1 MKNCLL
7 AFYSRTGYTRRVA
20 EHIAKRLDCDVCDI
34 QERRPRGGWS
44 GYLRSGFEALTG
56 RLPELQDQRY
66 DPSRYA
72 LVVLGTPV
80 WMGQAASPVRAFLAH
95 HPLREA
101 RMAVFC
107 SYGGSGAEKALDML
121 EGIAGKKPVT
131 RLALTDAEI
140 DSGAIARK
148 VEAFVDMLRAALPK

>member
-56 RLPELQDQRY
+56 RLPVLQEHPY

-72 LVVLGTPV
+72 LVVVGTPV
-80 WMGQAASPVRAFLAH
+80 WMGLAASPVRAFLTH

-101 RMAVFC
+101 RVAVFC
-107 SYGGSGAEKALDML
+107 TYGGGGAEKALDML
-121 EGIAGKKPVT
+121 CSFVGKDPVT
-131 RLALTDAEI
+131 RLAVTDGEI
-140 DSGAIARK
+140 DSGATAHK
-148 VEAFVDMLRAALPK
+148 VEAFVDMIRAALPK